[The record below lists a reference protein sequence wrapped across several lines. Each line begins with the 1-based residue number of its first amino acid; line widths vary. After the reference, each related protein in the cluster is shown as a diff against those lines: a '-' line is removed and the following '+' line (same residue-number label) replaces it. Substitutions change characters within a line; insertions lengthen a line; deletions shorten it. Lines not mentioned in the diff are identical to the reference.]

1 MLGAWVG
8 LIFAIIGIIFDFGR
22 LANSK
27 GHHLENSKKDDKG
40 PSSSAT
46 TNAENVAQG
55 QQEEFKK
62 EQENRAAGLKEL
74 EAKLAQLRQRQQNS
88 AASAA
93 TPAEPP
99 KESAVGEETTTAGLS
114 PDCTFT
120 QFVPRPMQVPHP
132 QEEDVAFNNAAE
144 ENSEGKEEGS
154 KIHHLSNKTQLL
166 DNLEKKLGKYEI
178 FSLPLKAKR
187 ITSME
192 DIAPTALVLAVIFLA
207 LLIIGS
213 ILGATIPQLFDSMKG
228 LSGMF
233 GADVSPQYLDLLQKI
248 DAGFSTNAPILTLI
262 FGPMLI
268 GLTLYMLY
276 FADGHLSKLLG
287 VVTKETFT
295 QKLTLFWLI
304 FTFSIFPIFGVYI
317 FAFAHYFLGFEY
329 GINQVSSVAF
339 MLVQMAMNVIWFAF
353 IYRMLSKNVFSW
365 SSALKS
371 GFWAGVVID
380 ITKTIL
386 LWGMS
391 KQGGLEPFAAIMTS
405 FIFVVLWFIVVA
417 FVFTF
422 CARIGYY
429 HEFST
434 IFEGK
439 GLQFLKSAGHRPLR
453 EITLVTLLEMSRR
466 YYSNRDGVGENAT
479 GLYLT
484 DMCRLVAIT
493 PARAKQVVEHI
504 VDVGLVKVF
513 TDHEREILMLNF
525 SPERLTLNEFM
536 NRIER
541 SSAGTFETLDI
552 FPANKWFW
560 DQYGKALQR
569 NFGSLTIYDLY
580 NMDFKQEEATA
591 VGANT

>member
-1 MLGAWVG
+1 
-8 LIFAIIGIIFDFGR
+8 
-22 LANSK
+22 
-27 GHHLENSKKDDKG
+27 
-40 PSSSAT
+40 
-46 TNAENVAQG
+46 
-55 QQEEFKK
+55 
-62 EQENRAAGLKEL
+62 
-74 EAKLAQLRQRQQNS
+74 
-88 AASAA
+88 
-93 TPAEPP
+93 
-99 KESAVGEETTTAGLS
+99 
-114 PDCTFT
+114 
-120 QFVPRPMQVPHP
+120 
-132 QEEDVAFNNAAE
+132 
-144 ENSEGKEEGS
+144 
-154 KIHHLSNKTQLL
+154 
-166 DNLEKKLGKYEI
+166 
-178 FSLPLKAKR
+178 
-187 ITSME
+187 
-192 DIAPTALVLAVIFLA
+192 
-207 LLIIGS
+207 
-213 ILGATIPQLFDSMKG
+213 
-228 LSGMF
+228 
-233 GADVSPQYLDLLQKI
+233 
-248 DAGFSTNAPILTLI
+248 
-262 FGPMLI
+262 
-268 GLTLYMLY
+268 
-276 FADGHLSKLLG
+276 

-329 GINQVSSVAF
+329 GTNQVTGIAF
-339 MLVQMAMNVIWFAF
+339 MLIQMAMNVVWFAF

-371 GFWAGVVID
+371 GFWAGVVVD
-380 ITKTIL
+380 ATKIVL

-391 KQGGLEPFAAIMTS
+391 KQGGLEPFAAILTS
-405 FIFVVLWFIVVA
+405 FIFVVLWFIVVS

-466 YYSNRDGVGENAT
+466 YYSNRDGAENNAA
-479 GLYLT
+479 GLYLS

-580 NMDFKQEEATA
+580 NMDFKQDEPTA
-591 VGANT
+591 VGSNI

>member
-1 MLGAWVG
+1 M
-8 LIFAIIGIIFDFGR
+8 
-22 LANSK
+22 
-27 GHHLENSKKDDKG
+27 ENSKKDDKG
-40 PSSSAT
+40 PVS

-74 EAKLAQLRQRQQNS
+74 EAKLAQLRQRQQSGTTVNAVPTTS
-88 AASAA
+88 APAPENA
-93 TPAEPP
+93 TVDEP
-99 KESAVGEETTTAGLS
+99 TTAGLS
-114 PDCTFT
+114 PDSTFT

-132 QEEDVAFNNAAE
+132 SEEDPAFNNSTNE
-144 ENSEGKEEGS
+144 ETGENEEGS
-154 KIHHLSNKTQLL
+154 QVHQLKQKSKFFEQ
-166 DNLEKKLGKYEI
+166 LEKKLGKYEI

-213 ILGATIPQLFDSMKG
+213 ILCATIPQLFDSLKG
-228 LSGMF
+228 LAGMF
-233 GADVSPQYLDLLQKI
+233 GSDVAPKYFELLQKI
-248 DAGFSTNAPILTLI
+248 DGAFSTNAPILTVI
-262 FGPMLI
+262 FGPMLV

-276 FADGHLSKLLG
+276 FADGHLSRLLG

-304 FTFSIFPIFGVYI
+304 CTFSIFPVFGVYI

-329 GINQVSSVAF
+329 GVNQVSSIAF

-371 GFWAGVVID
+371 GFWAGVVVDASKIV
-380 ITKTIL
+380 L
-386 LWGMS
+386 LWAMS
-391 KQGGLEPFAAIMTS
+391 KQGGLEPFAAILTS

-580 NMDFKQEEATA
+580 NMDFKQDEAA
-591 VGANT
+591 AAGANA